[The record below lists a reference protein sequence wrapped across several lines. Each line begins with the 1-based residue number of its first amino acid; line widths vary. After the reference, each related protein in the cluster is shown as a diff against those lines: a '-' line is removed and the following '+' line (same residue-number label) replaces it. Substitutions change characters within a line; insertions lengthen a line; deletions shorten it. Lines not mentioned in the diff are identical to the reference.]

1 MFMIFDSIANA
12 LEHLCCVDNWEW
24 EGSSSYDGLCE
35 WAYENARE
43 ETYLSECENP
53 KPESYKILSLPLQSC
68 HDQIQINHLSVA
80 TEGVVPV
87 LVDMVPYPVG
97 ERSF

>member
-24 EGSSSYDGLCE
+24 GGSSSYDGLCE

-43 ETYLSECENP
+43 ETYQSECENP
-53 KPESYKILSLPLQSC
+53 KTDKRWIY
-68 HDQIQINHLSVA
+68 QIISDYLKS
-80 TEGVVPV
+80 
-87 LVDMVPYPVG
+87 VG
-97 ERSF
+97 EKPSDYPLDRVDC